1 LGFSGMPEDQ
11 QGRIH
16 VTETRRRVIAISR
29 AIGAGGEE
37 IGRMVAAQLG
47 LRYADQEIIVKAA
60 EKAGVSSETLAK
72 AESSPGLV
80 ERILDTLGKVPP
92 MGETMLIPPVMV
104 EVPVAYTDLIEH
116 VVRETAA
123 LGDVVI
129 VGHAA
134 SIPLAGTSGLLRV
147 LVTAP
152 AETRIGRLAQAEG
165 MDAGKARK
173 AVRHSDDE
181 RRSYLRRF
189 YSVGEERPD
198 RYDLVVSTE
207 CLTYEDATQT
217 IVAAAG

>member
-1 LGFSGMPEDQ
+1 
-11 QGRIH
+11 
-16 VTETRRRVIAISR
+16 VTETQRRVIAISR

-60 EKAGVSSETLAK
+60 EKAGVSPETVAK

-80 ERILDTLGKVPP
+80 ERILESLGNVPFT
-92 MGETMLIPPVMV
+92 GETMAFSPVMV
-104 EVPVAYTDLIEH
+104 EAPVAYTGLIEQ
-116 VVRETAA
+116 VLREAA
-123 LGDVVI
+123 AQGDVVI
-129 VGHAA
+129 VGHGA
-134 SIPLAGTSGLLRV
+134 SIPLAGTNGLLRV

-152 AETRIGRLAQAEG
+152 ADTRMLRLAGAEG

-173 AVRHSDDE
+173 AVKHSDDE

-189 YSVGEERPD
+189 YDVDEERPD

-207 CLTYEDATQT
+207 TMTFEAAART
-217 IVAAAG
+217 IVSAAG

>member
-1 LGFSGMPEDQ
+1 
-11 QGRIH
+11 
-16 VTETRRRVIAISR
+16 VTETQKRVIAISR

-37 IGRMVAAQLG
+37 IGRMVAAQMG

-60 EKAGVSSETLAK
+60 EKAGVSSETVAK

-80 ERILDTLGKVPP
+80 ERILESLGKVPFT
-92 MGETMLIPPVMV
+92 GETMAFSPVLV
-104 EVPVAYTDLIEH
+104 EAPVAYTGLIEQ
-116 VVRETAA
+116 VLREAA
-123 LGDVVI
+123 AQGDVVI

-152 AETRIGRLAQAEG
+152 AATRISRLAEAQG
-165 MDAGKARK
+165 MDAGKAGK

-189 YSVGEERPD
+189 YSVDEERPD

-207 CLTYEDATQT
+207 CLTYEGAART
-217 IVAAAG
+217 IVAASG

>member
-1 LGFSGMPEDQ
+1 
-11 QGRIH
+11 
-16 VTETRRRVIAISR
+16 VIAISR

-60 EKAGVSSETLAK
+60 EKAGVSSETVAK

-80 ERILDTLGKVPP
+80 DRILESLGKVPLT
-92 MGETMLIPPVMV
+92 GETMAFAPVLV
-104 EVPVAYTDLIEH
+104 EAPVAYTGLIEE
-116 VVRETAA
+116 VLREAA
-123 LGDVVI
+123 AQGDLVI

-152 AETRIGRLAQAEG
+152 SATRISRLAEAQG
-165 MDAGKARK
+165 MDAGKAGK

-189 YSVGEERPD
+189 YSVDEERPD

-207 CLTYEDATQT
+207 CLSFE
-217 IVAAAG
+217 AAARTIIAASG

>member
-1 LGFSGMPEDQ
+1 M
-11 QGRIH
+11 
-16 VTETRRRVIAISR
+16 TETQRRVIAISR

-37 IGRMVAAQLG
+37 IGRMVAAQMG
-47 LRYADQEIIVKAA
+47 LRYADQEIVVKAA
-60 EKAGVSSETLAK
+60 EKAGVSPETVAK

-80 ERILDTLGKVPP
+80 ERILESLGK
-92 MGETMLIPPVMV
+92 MQFTGETMAFTPVLV
-104 EVPVAYTDLIEH
+104 EAPVAYTGLIEQ
-116 VVRETAA
+116 VLREAA
-123 LGDVVI
+123 AQGDVVI

-152 AETRIGRLAQAEG
+152 AATRISRLAEAQG
-165 MDAGKARK
+165 MDAGKAGK

-189 YSVGEERPD
+189 YSVDEERPD

-207 CLTYEDATQT
+207 CLSFE
-217 IVAAAG
+217 AAARTIIAASG